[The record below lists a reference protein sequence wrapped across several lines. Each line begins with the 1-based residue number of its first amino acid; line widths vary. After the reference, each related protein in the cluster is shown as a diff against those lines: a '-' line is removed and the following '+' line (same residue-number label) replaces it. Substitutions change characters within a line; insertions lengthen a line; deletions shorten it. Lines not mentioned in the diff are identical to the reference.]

1 MKFKTFLTSLALCLG
16 LAAAPTGAAQ
26 TTDDLGEPIITFKTN
41 IYDTYGAEN
50 TFYIYLG
57 TTETDYYDVD
67 CGYGTSE
74 YEVTSAYYNDE
85 SSSMVGTAIACSV
98 PQGDGI
104 VKIYGDASKIDYFV
118 ARGCY
123 IEWIDMKKCV
133 NLDII
138 DVCYNELKSL
148 DLTPFTKLE
157 AIYVGGNTFSAESP
171 LKIGA
176 PKPLL
181 TILEMDIVDHLDQS
195 FNLSD
200 YPSMIAFDAYHNLD
214 LRNVDPTG
222 CPNLMTMSLDL
233 TNVASLDVT
242 KNPKLISLNISDT
255 KIRDIDLSKNTN
267 LTTLIAEHLSGN
279 INTDYH
285 LNGIDL
291 SNNTKLTL
299 LRLGGNKL
307 TNVDISKNTALVTF
321 NVRNN
326 NISKIDVTNNT
337 ALYSVDLAYNDFDF
351 ATLPL
356 PQSTW
361 YEYYYQRN
369 PMACEKSY
377 AIGAEID
384 FSKRVLRESTET
396 YARVMLDTPDAE
408 PAELDSTYYTYSNGV
423 VKFLQLPTDSV
434 YIEFANT
441 AFPDYSIN
449 SAKFLVKNAD
459 DMGKPNKELTFSATS
474 ASAGKTVTFKVGV
487 TGATATAPCDFY
499 VDVNGIRST
508 FTATTDGYPAADNVS
523 ITLPAS
529 GSATVDIYI
538 PDGKNLSAF
547 SLADLPLSS
556 IDVTAASQLQHLT
569 VTGCRLLKIDTKYNR
584 LLKDL
589 NLSNNRL
596 SGTFTLAGV
605 YGDYEKN
612 ILTDINLSKNY
623 ITDVTFVN
631 VAHILKLNLAD
642 NRLSTFSL
650 KNFDSLTDV
659 DLSNNK
665 LSGDF
670 SLAYQ
675 AEAVNVNL
683 SGNSISS
690 LTTVDMPNLKSFNI
704 ANNAMTLAT
713 LPDFT
718 AIDSYTYAPQQQLA
732 IVAYAPAIN
741 LTEQNVKVNNYST
754 VFTLKK
760 VDGTPLT
767 EGVDFTGTGGAFK
780 FINTELGNVYCEMT
794 HQAFPDF
801 TGNNVF
807 RTTATTVT
815 GAPTTV
821 VASFTTTENSET
833 GSLVLTGHKSTAVYI
848 DWRGDGTEFLQY
860 PMVSSTYTAYTE
872 QKTYAGANVKVYTYE
887 SPEDIKVF
895 SVDGVAMSK
904 LDASPLTKVE
914 TFTVCNA
921 GLDEKTI
928 TMPASEA
935 LYELNLEG
943 NKFSTA
949 DFSQYAS
956 LTALS
961 IGANNYTTFDASKSK
976 KLQLLNIANNSLTS
990 LKLDNPILWSLAAGN
1005 NQLASISFAACPMM
1019 SQVVLSQNL
1028 LKNID
1033 ITPIKNTLRALF
1045 LDGNLFTF
1053 ATLPVPADYPNLGSY
1068 FYGNQALL
1076 DVECV
1081 EGVVD
1086 LSELATICETPTVF
1100 TWFYGDAT
1108 YDEDNETYVGEVL
1121 ASQDD
1126 DDPEY
1131 NISGGVTSFLT
1142 TFDTY
1147 VTGVLYNE
1155 TFPNLYLLTKKITVD
1170 KPAGVEDVAVDGFDA
1185 NAPADIYNLSGV
1197 KVRSNAELSEVNK
1210 LASGVYIVVSQGEAR
1225 KVLVK

>member
-16 LAAAPTGAAQ
+16 LASAPEGAAQ
-26 TTDDLGEPIITFKTN
+26 TSDDLGEPIITFKTN

-57 TTETDYYDVD
+57 ATETDYFDVD

-74 YEVTSAYYNDE
+74 YEVGRAYYNE
-85 SSSMVGTAIACSV
+85 ETASMVGTAIACSV

-123 IEWIDMKKCV
+123 IEWIDMDKCV

-157 AIYVGGNTFSAESP
+157 AIYVGGNTFSAETP

-181 TILEMDIVDHLDQS
+181 TILEMDIVDYLDQS

-200 YPSMIAFDAYHNLD
+200 YPSMVAFDAYHNLD

-222 CPNLMTMSLDL
+222 CPELVTMSLDL
-233 TNVASLDVT
+233 TNVASLDLS
-242 KNPKLISLNISDT
+242 KNAKLVSLNISDT
-255 KIRDIDLSKNTN
+255 KIRDIDLSNNPN

-307 TNVDISKNTALVTF
+307 TNLDISKNTALVKF

-326 NISKIDVTNNT
+326 NLSNIDFTNNV

-361 YEYYYQRN
+361 NEYYYQRD

-377 AIGAEID
+377 ALGADID
-384 FSKRVLRESTET
+384 FSKRVLRDNSAT
-396 YARVMLDTPDAE
+396 YARVMIDTPEAE
-408 PAELDSTYYTYSNGV
+408 PVELDSAYYTHSNGV
-423 VKFLQLPTDSV
+423 VKFMQLPTDSV

-441 AFPDYSIN
+441 AFPDYTFR
-449 SAKFLVKNAD
+449 SANFLVKNPA
-459 DMGKPNKELTFSATS
+459 DMGKPDKTLTLGTTS
-474 ASAGKTVTFKVGV
+474 ASAGKTVSFKVGIAN
-487 TGATATAPCDFY
+487 ATAAAPREFF
-499 VDVNGIRST
+499 VDVNGTRST
-508 FTATTDGYPAADNVS
+508 FNATTAGYPADDNVS
-523 ITLPAS
+523 LTLPAS
-529 GSATVDIYI
+529 GSATVEIYV
-538 PDGKNLSAF
+538 PDGENLTAF
-547 SLADLPLSS
+547 SLNGLPLNS
-556 IDVTAASQLQHLT
+556 IDVTAATQLQHLT
-569 VTGCRLLKIDTKYNR
+569 VTDCRLLRIETKYNR

-596 SGTFTLAGV
+596 SGTFSLAGV

-612 ILTDINLSKNY
+612 FLTDINLSKNY
-623 ITDVTFVN
+623 LTGVTFVN
-631 VAHILKLNLAD
+631 VEHILKLNLAD
-642 NRLSTFSL
+642 NRLTAFTL
-650 KNFDSLTDV
+650 KNFDSLTDI

-675 AEAVNVNL
+675 AGAVNVNL

-690 LTTVDMPNLKSFNI
+690 LTTVDMPDLKSFNI

-713 LPDFT
+713 LPDYT
-718 AIDSYTYAPQQQLA
+718 AIENYTYAPQQQLE
-732 IVAYAPAIN
+732 IVAFAPAIN
-741 LTEQNVKVNNYST
+741 LTEQNVVVNNLST

-760 VDGTPLT
+760 VDGTKLT
-767 EGVDFTGTGGAFK
+767 EGVDYTGTGGAFK
-780 FINTELGNVYCEMT
+780 FINTELGSVYCEMT
-794 HQAFPDF
+794 HPAFPAFSGD
-801 TGNNVF
+801 NVF

-821 VASFTTTENSET
+821 VASFTTTADSET
-833 GSLVLTGHKSTAVYI
+833 ASLVLTGHKNTAVYV
-848 DWRGDGTEFLQY
+848 DWRGDGTEFIQY
-860 PMVSSTYTAYTE
+860 SMVTSNYTAYAE
-872 QKTYAGANVKVYTYE
+872 QKTYAGANVTVYTYE

-921 GLDEKTI
+921 GLDEKTL
-928 TMPASEA
+928 TMPQSEG

-961 IGANNYTTFDASKSK
+961 IGDNNYTTFDASKLK
-976 KLQLLNIANNSLTS
+976 KLQLLNIANNGLTS

-1005 NQLASISFAACPMM
+1005 NQLASISFEACPAM
-1019 SQVVLSQNL
+1019 SQAVLSHNL

-1033 ITPIKNTLRALF
+1033 ITPVKNSLRALF
-1045 LDGNLFTF
+1045 IDGNAFTF

-1076 DVECV
+1076 DAECV
-1081 EGVVD
+1081 DGVVD
-1086 LSELATICETPTVF
+1086 LSELAKVNETPTVY

-1108 YDEDNETYVGEVL
+1108 YDEDSATYVGEVL

-1126 DDPEY
+1126 EDPEY
-1131 NISGGVTSFLT
+1131 DISGGVTSFRT

-1147 VTGVLYNE
+1147 ITAVLYNE

-1170 KPAGVEDVAVDGFDA
+1170 KPAGVESVAVDGFDA

-1197 KVRSNAELSEVNK
+1197 KVRSNAQLSDVNK
-1210 LASGVYIVVSQGEAR
+1210 LASGVYIVVSQGVTR
-1225 KVLVK
+1225 KLLVK